1 MTYQERTTQFA
12 AKAIALNKK
21 YNQFSIVRLISFLL
35 GVALII
41 FLFSFGVLFGVVGIV
56 AFLLAFGK
64 FIGWHQNVQKEKLH
78 HEALRDINQ
87 AEIDIANGDYAKF
100 ENGQTYLDA
109 LHPYAVDLD
118 IFGDYSIFQYFNRT
132 STKIG
137 EKTFAKFLLE
147 PTNKIEILA
156 RQEAGLDLKNR
167 LDWRQDFQA
176 IGYNSEEKEQDVRL
190 LLTWLN
196 DAPILLN
203 NKAAKVIKIILP
215 LFFFASIIGV
225 FFGLPYQITI
235 FLFILNLIVS
245 NRKVNQIN
253 EIHEKTGKAGE
264 LLKNYANLI
273 EHIEGADFESEKL
286 KTLQNKFFISDRSAS
301 KSMKRLA
308 FIIHQLN
315 ARYNIFAIVLNG
327 SVFWDW
333 HWILQLE
340 KWKAEM
346 ETKLPEWF
354 EILQEID
361 ALVTLGTL
369 HYNHKDWILPNID
382 EEFTGLEGIGLGHPL
397 IAKSKR
403 VTNDLI
409 VPNSGHIKLITGSNM
424 AGKSTYL
431 RTVGLSIVL
440 AMTGCPVC
448 AESLRL
454 PILTVNTSMRT
465 QDVLHESTSSFYA
478 ELKRLK
484 TIIDSVEN
492 GEKVFFL
499 LDEILKGTNSRDRH
513 TGSRALIEQL
523 IKSKGMGLIA
533 THDLELGV
541 LEAEANGTIENL
553 CIEVEVQ
560 KDRLVF
566 DYTIKKGVSKSFN
579 ATYLMRNMGIKI

>member
-1 MTYQERTTQFA
+1 MNYQERTNQFA
-12 AKAIALNKK
+12 ETATALNQK
-21 YNQFSIVRLISFLL
+21 YNRFSMIRLLSFIVGI
-35 GVALII
+35 GLII
-41 FLFSFGVLFGVVGIV
+41 FLFSFGAIIGVISIFVFLF
-56 AFLLAFGK
+56 AFAK
-64 FIGWHQNVQKEKLH
+64 FIVWHQNVLKQKLH
-78 HEALRDINQ
+78 YEALRDINQ

-100 ENGQTYLDA
+100 ENGQAYLDT

-118 IFGDYSIFQYFNRT
+118 IFGDYSVFQYLNRT
-132 STKIG
+132 ATKIG
-137 EKTFAKFLLE
+137 EKTFAKFLLS
-147 PTNKIEILA
+147 PTNKTEILA
-156 RQEAGLDLKNR
+156 RQEAGLELKDE
-167 LDWRQDFQA
+167 LDWRQNFQA
-176 IGYNSEEKEQDVRL
+176 IGYNPEENEQDVRL
-190 LLTWLN
+190 LLNWLK
-196 DAPILLN
+196 DEPILLN
-203 NKAAKVIKIILP
+203 SKIAKVIKIILP
-215 LFFFASIIGV
+215 LIFIASIVGI
-225 FFGLPYQITI
+225 FFGFPYQITVI
-235 FLFILNLIVS
+235 LFILNLVVS
-245 NRKVNQIN
+245 NRKLSQIN
-253 EIHEKTGKAGE
+253 EVHEKTGKAGE
-264 LLKNYANLI
+264 LLKNYARLI
-273 EHIEGADFESEKL
+273 EHIENATFKSEKL
-286 KTLQNKFFISDRSAS
+286 KTLQHKFFISDRSAS
-301 KSMKRLA
+301 KSMNSLA

-315 ARYNIFAIVLNG
+315 ARYNIFAIILNG
-327 SVFWDW
+327 AGFWDW

-346 ETKLPEWF
+346 QTKLPEWF
-354 EILQEID
+354 EILQEVD

-369 HYNHKDWILPNID
+369 HYNHEDWVLPNID
-382 EEFTGLEGIGLGHPL
+382 ETFTGLEGIGLGHPL
-397 IAKSKR
+397 IAKNKR
-403 VTNDLI
+403 VTNNLI

-431 RTVGLSIVL
+431 RTVGLNIVL

-553 CIEVEVQ
+553 CIEVMVE
-560 KDRLVF
+560 KDRLTF

-579 ATYLMRNMGIKI
+579 ATYLMRNMGIRV